1 MTGPIHQSI
10 WLLLLTLVVNTAAG
24 SEPAELGEKLLNAL
38 GGEAA
43 WKDVRAVHNTAVNHH
58 PQARLP
64 YIQEYWYFTGAPK
77 HVVKI
82 NNHDMN
88 RMRAYTEDGGWSML
102 RGEVNPFSA
111 KRHTNELMS
120 WRRSLYRKI
129 FLLANRSPDLRLA
142 MGSDGSLEFYDNE
155 LFIGWMKINENGS
168 PTRHGGT
175 ESRDI
180 YTDFEEL
187 AQFGNIFWPMGGKDE
202 SGWRFE
208 MLSIEALDEEPDIS
222 TEPPIKP

>member
-1 MTGPIHQSI
+1 MTGFLKKSA
-10 WLLLLTLVVNTAAG
+10 WLIMLALVANTAAG
-24 SEPAELGEKLLNAL
+24 SEPAKLGEKLLAAL

-43 WKDVRAVHNTAVNHH
+43 WKNVQAVHNTAINHH

-64 YIQEYWYFTGAPK
+64 YIQEYWYFTGSPK
-77 HVVKI
+77 HIVKI

-88 RMRAYTEDGGWSML
+88 RMRAYTEQGGWSML
-102 RGEVNPFSA
+102 RGEVNDFSA
-111 KRHTNELMS
+111 ERHANELMS
-120 WRRSLYRKI
+120 WRRSLYRKV

-142 MGSDGSLEFYDNE
+142 IGADGSLEFYDAE
-155 LFIGWMKINENGS
+155 QFIGWMMINEGGT

-180 YTDFEEL
+180 YTEFDEL
-187 AQFGNIFWPMGGKDE
+187 AQFGNIYWPMAGKDE

-208 MLSIEALDEEPDIS
+208 MLSIEALDDEPGIS
-222 TEPPIKP
+222 TEPPI